1 MSEMVHITINKQPL
15 EVPAGTR
22 IIEAAKMLNIDIPH
36 LCYHPDQTIK
46 AHCRMCM
53 VEVVGSRKLT
63 AACSTVVWEGM
74 EVITDSKKVY
84 DAQTGVLDLILSDH
98 KTNCLSCARNGSCEL
113 QALCRRFN
121 RLHPELPD
129 ISSDE
134 PLRID
139 NPSIVRDPAKC
150 VKCGRCVKVCAE
162 VQGCAALTYSGRSAG
177 FKVTTAFDL
186 PMDQTDCVLCGQC
199 SLVCPVGA
207 IVETDYTNEVTAA
220 IQNPSKHVI
229 VQVAPSVRV
238 GLGDE
243 FGMEAGAVVTG
254 KMVTA
259 LRMLGFDK
267 VFDTNFSADLT
278 IMEEGSELLKRIRE
292 GGKLPMITS
301 CSPGWVT
308 YLEKH
313 HPELIGHLSTA
324 KSPQAMFGAVAKT
337 YYAQKMGWDPHD
349 VVSVSVMPCT
359 AKKYE
364 ASRPELGRDG
374 YQDVDY
380 VLTTRELAKLIRY
393 VGLDL
398 SVLPESEFDSPLGT
412 GSGAGAI
419 FGATGGVMEAALR
432 TAYELYTGKTL
443 PRLEFDAVRGDI
455 NAIKEATIDLDGTPL
470 KVAVTNGLKNAE
482 ELIRRVERGE
492 ADYIFIEIMACPGGC
507 IGGGGQPKVKMPQIK
522 KVQEARTASL
532 YQSDADTDV
541 KASWQNPEIAEL
553 YEVFLDEPLSEM
565 AEFTLHTYFSDKSD
579 QLGRMKNLT
588 PQTNPMS
595 PKYKPPTAE

>member
-98 KTNCLSCARNGSCEL
+98 KTNCLSCARNGTCEL

-301 CSPGWVT
+301 CSPGWVR
-308 YLEKH
+308 YLEQH
-313 HPELIGHLSTA
+313 APDMIRNISSC
-324 KSPQAMFGAVAKT
+324 KSPQQMFGSLVKT
-337 YYAQKMGWDPHD
+337 YYAEQAGIDPQD
-349 VVSVSVMPCT
+349 IFVVSIMPCT

-364 ASRPELGRDG
+364 VLREEQRLPNGCMPV
-374 YQDVDY
+374 DVS
-380 VLTTRELAKLIRY
+380 LTTRELGRMITQA
-393 VGLDL
+393 GLL
-398 SVLPESEFDSPLGT
+398 FEHLPDGAFDPMLGVST
-412 GSGAGAI
+412 GAAAI
-419 FGATGGVMEAALR
+419 FGASGGVMEAALR
-432 TAYELYTGKTL
+432 TVVEQLTGEGMAPLEYKEVRGMEGVKEASYELPGKT
-443 PRLEFDAVRGDI
+443 VRVCVASGLH
-455 NAIKEATIDLDGTPL
+455 NVKRVLDG
-470 KVAVTNGLKNAE
+470 
-482 ELIRRVERGE
+482 IRDGSLQYDFVE
-492 ADYIFIEIMACPGGC
+492 FMACPGGC
-507 IGGGGQPKVKMPQIK
+507 IGGGGQPIGTNNAVRD
-522 KVQEARTASL
+522 ARIQALYEIDRSL
-532 YQSDADTDV
+532 PLRKSHE
-541 KASWQNPEIAEL
+541 NPEIKTI
-553 YEVFLDEPLSEM
+553 YEEFFGAPLSQRSHEL
-565 AEFTLHTYFSDKSD
+565 LHTHYHARKKRHNFSH
-579 QLGRMKNLT
+579 LN
-588 PQTNPMS
+588 
-595 PKYKPPTAE
+595 

>member
-412 GSGAGAI
+412 GSGAI

-470 KVAVTNGLKNAE
+470 KVAVANGLKNAE

-507 IGGGGQPKVKMPQIK
+507 IGGGGQPIGTNNAVRD
-522 KVQEARTASL
+522 ARIQALYEIDRSL
-532 YQSDADTDV
+532 PLRKSHE
-541 KASWQNPEIAEL
+541 NPEIKTI
-553 YEVFLDEPLSEM
+553 YEEFFGAPLSQRSHEL
-565 AEFTLHTYFSDKSD
+565 LHTHYHARKKRHDFSHLS
-579 QLGRMKNLT
+579 
-588 PQTNPMS
+588 
-595 PKYKPPTAE
+595 

>member
-36 LCYHPDQTIK
+36 LCYHPDRTIK

-98 KTNCLSCARNGSCEL
+98 KTNCLSCARNGTCEL

-470 KVAVTNGLKNAE
+470 KVAVANGLKNAE

-507 IGGGGQPKVKMPQIK
+507 IGGGGQPIGTNNAVRD
-522 KVQEARTASL
+522 ARIQALYEIDRSL
-532 YQSDADTDV
+532 PLRKSHE
-541 KASWQNPEIAEL
+541 NPEIKTI
-553 YEVFLDEPLSEM
+553 YEEFFGAPLSQRSHEL
-565 AEFTLHTYFSDKSD
+565 LHTHYHARKKRHNFSH
-579 QLGRMKNLT
+579 LN
-588 PQTNPMS
+588 
-595 PKYKPPTAE
+595 

>member
-243 FGMEAGAVVTG
+243 FGMDAVVTG

-470 KVAVTNGLKNAE
+470 KVAVANGLKNAE

-507 IGGGGQPKVKMPQIK
+507 IGGGGQPIGTNNAVRD
-522 KVQEARTASL
+522 ARIQALYEIDRSL
-532 YQSDADTDV
+532 PLRKSHE
-541 KASWQNPEIAEL
+541 NPEIKTI
-553 YEVFLDEPLSEM
+553 YEEFFGAPLSQRSHEL
-565 AEFTLHTYFSDKSD
+565 LHTHYHARKKRHNFSH
-579 QLGRMKNLT
+579 LN
-588 PQTNPMS
+588 
-595 PKYKPPTAE
+595 

>member
-1 MSEMVHITINKQPL
+1 M
-15 EVPAGTR
+15 
-22 IIEAAKMLNIDIPH
+22 
-36 LCYHPDQTIK
+36 
-46 AHCRMCM
+46 
-53 VEVVGSRKLT
+53 GSRKLT

-84 DAQTGVLDLILSDH
+84 DAQTGVLDLILWPTN

-129 ISSDE
+129 VSSDE

-220 IQNPSKHVI
+220 IQDSSKHVI

-267 VFDTNFSADLT
+267 AFDTNFSADLT
-278 IMEEGSELLKRIRE
+278 IMEEGSELLKRIQE
-292 GGKLPMITS
+292 GGS
-301 CSPGWVT
+301 CP
-308 YLEKH
+308 
-313 HPELIGHLSTA
+313 
-324 KSPQAMFGAVAKT
+324 
-337 YYAQKMGWDPHD
+337 
-349 VVSVSVMPCT
+349 
-359 AKKYE
+359 
-364 ASRPELGRDG
+364 
-374 YQDVDY
+374 
-380 VLTTRELAKLIRY
+380 
-393 VGLDL
+393 
-398 SVLPESEFDSPLGT
+398 
-412 GSGAGAI
+412 
-419 FGATGGVMEAALR
+419 
-432 TAYELYTGKTL
+432 
-443 PRLEFDAVRGDI
+443 
-455 NAIKEATIDLDGTPL
+455 
-470 KVAVTNGLKNAE
+470 
-482 ELIRRVERGE
+482 
-492 ADYIFIEIMACPGGC
+492 
-507 IGGGGQPKVKMPQIK
+507 
-522 KVQEARTASL
+522 
-532 YQSDADTDV
+532 
-541 KASWQNPEIAEL
+541 
-553 YEVFLDEPLSEM
+553 
-565 AEFTLHTYFSDKSD
+565 
-579 QLGRMKNLT
+579 
-588 PQTNPMS
+588 
-595 PKYKPPTAE
+595 

>member
-220 IQNPSKHVI
+220 IQDSSKHVI

-313 HPELIGHLSTA
+313 HPELIDHLSTA

-432 TAYELYTGKTL
+432 TAYFSHLYRIVHRQYTGRTQKVL
-443 PRLEFDAVRGDI
+443 LRALGEQ
-455 NAIKEATIDLDGTPL
+455 IDLLNIIHVLRLKTYFPQTEPETYLRVLFPFHYRLNPDFTRALCAAPGVDDVFALLRDSPYRDCFDG
-470 KVAVTNGLKNAE
+470 VAVGAVEEYYQRAICRFNKRQLAAVPPSIYTAVAYLELK
-482 ELIRRVERGE
+482 ELELSVLINV
-492 ADYIFIEIMACPGGC
+492 IES
-507 IGGGGQPKVKMPQIK
+507 VKYGVPY
-522 KVQEARTASL
+522 R
-532 YQSDADTDV
+532 
-541 KASWQNPEIAEL
+541 AEL
-553 YEVFLDEPLSEM
+553 ADLVG
-565 AEFTLHTYFSDKSD
+565 
-579 QLGRMKNLT
+579 Q
-588 PQTNPMS
+588 
-595 PKYKPPTAE
+595 

>member
-1 MSEMVHITINKQPL
+1 MSEMVHITVNRQPL

-22 IIEAAKMLNIDIPH
+22 VIEAAKMLNIDIPH

-84 DAQTGVLDLILSDH
+84 DAQTGVLDLILADH

-113 QALCRRFN
+113 QDLCRRFN

-129 ISSDE
+129 ISSNE

-139 NPSIVRDPAKC
+139 NPSIVRDPSKC
-150 VKCGRCVKVCAE
+150 VKCGRCVKVCSE
-162 VQGCAALTYSGRSAG
+162 VQGCAALTYSSRSAD

-186 PMDQTDCVLCGQC
+186 PMDETDCVLCGQC
-199 SLVCPVGA
+199 TLVCPVGA
-207 IVETDYTNEVTAA
+207 LVETDYTNEVSAA
-220 IQNPSKHVI
+220 IQDPSKHVI

-238 GLGDE
+238 ALGDE
-243 FGMEAGAVVTG
+243 FGLESGAIVTG

-259 LRMLGFDK
+259 LKMLGFEK

-278 IMEEGSELLKRIRE
+278 IMEEGSELLERIKN

-308 YLEKH
+308 YMEKH
-313 HPELIGHLSTA
+313 HPELIDNLSTA
-324 KSPQAMFGAVAKT
+324 KSPQGMFGAVAKT

-393 VGLDL
+393 VGLNLSDL
-398 SVLPESEFDSPLGT
+398 PDSEFDSPLGI

-419 FGATGGVMEAALR
+419 FGATSTW
-432 TAYELYTGKTL
+432 TA
-443 PRLEFDAVRGDI
+443 
-455 NAIKEATIDLDGTPL
+455 
-470 KVAVTNGLKNAE
+470 
-482 ELIRRVERGE
+482 
-492 ADYIFIEIMACPGGC
+492 
-507 IGGGGQPKVKMPQIK
+507 
-522 KVQEARTASL
+522 
-532 YQSDADTDV
+532 
-541 KASWQNPEIAEL
+541 
-553 YEVFLDEPLSEM
+553 
-565 AEFTLHTYFSDKSD
+565 
-579 QLGRMKNLT
+579 
-588 PQTNPMS
+588 
-595 PKYKPPTAE
+595 PP

>member
-36 LCYHPDQTIK
+36 LCYHPDQPIK

-63 AACSTVVWEGM
+63 AACSTVGWEGM

-313 HPELIGHLSTA
+313 HPELIDHLSTA

-419 FGATGGVMEAALR
+419 FGATGGVMEAAMR

-507 IGGGGQPKVKMPQIK
+507 IGGGGQPIGTNNAVRD
-522 KVQEARTASL
+522 ARIQALYEIDRSL
-532 YQSDADTDV
+532 PLRKSHE
-541 KASWQNPEIAEL
+541 NPEIKTI
-553 YEVFLDEPLSEM
+553 YEEFFGAPLSQRSHEL
-565 AEFTLHTYFSDKSD
+565 LHTHYHARKKRHDFSH
-579 QLGRMKNLT
+579 LN
-588 PQTNPMS
+588 
-595 PKYKPPTAE
+595 

>member
-443 PRLEFDAVRGDI
+443 PRLEFDA
-455 NAIKEATIDLDGTPL
+455 TIDLDGTPL
-470 KVAVTNGLKNAE
+470 KVAVANGLKNAE

-507 IGGGGQPKVKMPQIK
+507 IGGGGQPIGTNNAVRD
-522 KVQEARTASL
+522 ARIQALYEIDRSL
-532 YQSDADTDV
+532 PLRKSHE
-541 KASWQNPEIAEL
+541 NPEIKTI
-553 YEVFLDEPLSEM
+553 YEEFFGAPLSQRSHEL
-565 AEFTLHTYFSDKSD
+565 LHTHYHARKKRHNFSH
-579 QLGRMKNLT
+579 LN
-588 PQTNPMS
+588 
-595 PKYKPPTAE
+595 

>member
-1 MSEMVHITINKQPL
+1 M
-15 EVPAGTR
+15 
-22 IIEAAKMLNIDIPH
+22 
-36 LCYHPDQTIK
+36 
-46 AHCRMCM
+46 
-53 VEVVGSRKLT
+53 
-63 AACSTVVWEGM
+63 
-74 EVITDSKKVY
+74 
-84 DAQTGVLDLILSDH
+84 
-98 KTNCLSCARNGSCEL
+98 
-113 QALCRRFN
+113 
-121 RLHPELPD
+121 
-129 ISSDE
+129 
-134 PLRID
+134 
-139 NPSIVRDPAKC
+139 
-150 VKCGRCVKVCAE
+150 KVCAE

-207 IVETDYTNEVTAA
+207 IVETDCTNEVTAA
-220 IQNPSKHVI
+220 IQDPSKHVI

-313 HPELIGHLSTA
+313 HPELIDHLSTA

-419 FGATGGVMEAALR
+419 FGAPGGVMEAALR

-470 KVAVTNGLKNAE
+470 KVAVANGLKNAE

-507 IGGGGQPKVKMPQIK
+507 IGGGGQPIGTNNAVRD
-522 KVQEARTASL
+522 ARIQALYEIDRSL
-532 YQSDADTDV
+532 PLRKSHE
-541 KASWQNPEIAEL
+541 NPEIKTI
-553 YEVFLDEPLSEM
+553 YEEFFGAPLSQRSHEL
-565 AEFTLHTYFSDKSD
+565 LHTHYHARKKRHDFSH
-579 QLGRMKNLT
+579 LN
-588 PQTNPMS
+588 
-595 PKYKPPTAE
+595 

>member
-1 MSEMVHITINKQPL
+1 
-15 EVPAGTR
+15 
-22 IIEAAKMLNIDIPH
+22 
-36 LCYHPDQTIK
+36 
-46 AHCRMCM
+46 
-53 VEVVGSRKLT
+53 
-63 AACSTVVWEGM
+63 
-74 EVITDSKKVY
+74 
-84 DAQTGVLDLILSDH
+84 
-98 KTNCLSCARNGSCEL
+98 
-113 QALCRRFN
+113 
-121 RLHPELPD
+121 
-129 ISSDE
+129 
-134 PLRID
+134 
-139 NPSIVRDPAKC
+139 
-150 VKCGRCVKVCAE
+150 
-162 VQGCAALTYSGRSAG
+162 
-177 FKVTTAFDL
+177 
-186 PMDQTDCVLCGQC
+186 
-199 SLVCPVGA
+199 VCPVGA

-220 IQNPSKHVI
+220 IQDSSKHVI

-313 HPELIGHLSTA
+313 HPELIDHLSTA

-398 SVLPESEFDSPLGT
+398 SVLPESEFDSAPSSALPAALWRPPCAPPTSSTPARPCPGWSLT
-412 GSGAGAI
+412 PY
-419 FGATGGVMEAALR
+419 GATSTPSRRPPLTS
-432 TAYELYTGKTL
+432 TA
-443 PRLEFDAVRGDI
+443 
-455 NAIKEATIDLDGTPL
+455 
-470 KVAVTNGLKNAE
+470 
-482 ELIRRVERGE
+482 
-492 ADYIFIEIMACPGGC
+492 
-507 IGGGGQPKVKMPQIK
+507 
-522 KVQEARTASL
+522 
-532 YQSDADTDV
+532 
-541 KASWQNPEIAEL
+541 
-553 YEVFLDEPLSEM
+553 
-565 AEFTLHTYFSDKSD
+565 
-579 QLGRMKNLT
+579 
-588 PQTNPMS
+588 
-595 PKYKPPTAE
+595 PP

>member
-278 IMEEGSELLKRIRE
+278 IMEEGSEFLERFTHKKDYRW
-292 GGKLPMITS
+292 PMFTS
-301 CSPGWVT
+301 CCPGWVRFLKSQ
-308 YLEKH
+308 Y
-313 HPELIGHLSTA
+313 PERTEELSTA
-324 KSPQAMFGAVAKT
+324 KSPQQMFGAIAKS
-337 YYAQKMGWDPHD
+337 YFAEKIGVDPKRIF
-349 VVSVSVMPCT
+349 VVSIMPCT
-359 AKKYE
+359 AKKSE
-364 ASRPELGRDG
+364 AALPTMRTISDDP
-374 YQDVDY
+374 DVDV
-380 VLTTRELAKLIRY
+380 VLTTREIVRMFRGEQINPATMEET
-393 VGLDL
+393 
-398 SVLPESEFDSPLGT
+398 PFDSPLGT
-412 GSGAGAI
+412 GTGAAVI
-419 FGATGGVMEAALR
+419 FGASGGVMDAALR
-432 TAYELYTGKTL
+432 SAYYLVTGSN
-443 PRLEFDAVRGDI
+443 PDPDAFSAIRGVKGW
-455 NAIKEATIDLDGTPL
+455 KEATFTIPKVGDLS
-470 KVAVTNGLKNAE
+470 VAVVSGLSNARQLMTDLE
-482 ELIRRVERGE
+482 EGRVHYDFVEV
-492 ADYIFIEIMACPGGC
+492 MACPGGC
-507 IGGGGQPKVKMPQIK
+507 AGGGGQPIHDGTEMA
-522 KVQEARTASL
+522 EARGNVLWSIDKK
-532 YQSDADTDV
+532 SPV
-541 KASWQNPEIAEL
+541 RFSHENPEIQTL
-553 YEVFLDEPLSEM
+553 YREYLRAPLSGRSHHL
-565 AEFTLHTYFSDKSD
+565 LHTDHEGWKMPN
-579 QLGRMKNLT
+579 QK
-588 PQTNPMS
+588 
-595 PKYKPPTAE
+595 

>member
-1 MSEMVHITINKQPL
+1 MSEMVHITVNRQPL

-22 IIEAAKMLNIDIPH
+22 VIEAAKMLNIDIPH

-84 DAQTGVLDLILSDH
+84 DAQTGVLDLILADH

-113 QALCRRFN
+113 QDLCRRFN

-129 ISSDE
+129 ISSNE

-139 NPSIVRDPAKC
+139 NPSIVRDPSKC
-150 VKCGRCVKVCAE
+150 VKCGRCVKVCSE
-162 VQGCAALTYSGRSAG
+162 VQGCAALTYSSRSAD

-186 PMDQTDCVLCGQC
+186 PMDETDCVLCGQC
-199 SLVCPVGA
+199 TLVCPVGA
-207 IVETDYTNEVTAA
+207 LVETDYTNEVSAA
-220 IQNPSKHVI
+220 IQDPSKHVI

-238 GLGDE
+238 ALGDE
-243 FGMEAGAVVTG
+243 FGLESGAIVTG

-259 LRMLGFDK
+259 LKMLGFEK

-278 IMEEGSELLKRIRE
+278 IMEEGSELLERIKN

-308 YLEKH
+308 YMEKH
-313 HPELIGHLSTA
+313 HPELIDNLS
-324 KSPQAMFGAVAKT
+324 
-337 YYAQKMGWDPHD
+337 
-349 VVSVSVMPCT
+349 T

-393 VGLDL
+393 VGLNLSDL
-398 SVLPESEFDSPLGT
+398 PDSEFDSPLGI

-432 TAYELYTGKTL
+432 TAYELHTGKTL
-443 PRLEFDAVRGDI
+443 PRLEFDAVRGDV
-455 NAIKEATIDLDGTPL
+455 NAIKEAVIDLDGTPL
-470 KVAVTNGLKNAE
+470 KVAVANGLKNAE
-482 ELIRRVERGE
+482 EIIRRVESGE

-507 IGGGGQPKVKMPQIK
+507 IGGGGQPIGTNNAVRD
-522 KVQEARTASL
+522 ARIQALYEIDRSL
-532 YQSDADTDV
+532 PLRKSHE
-541 KASWQNPEIAEL
+541 NPEIKTI
-553 YEVFLDEPLSEM
+553 YEEFFGAPLSSR
-565 AEFTLHTYFSDKSD
+565 AHDLLHTRYHARKKRHDFSHLK
-579 QLGRMKNLT
+579 
-588 PQTNPMS
+588 
-595 PKYKPPTAE
+595 

>member
-129 ISSDE
+129 SSDE

-470 KVAVTNGLKNAE
+470 KVAVANGLKNAE

-507 IGGGGQPKVKMPQIK
+507 IGGGGQPIGTNNAVRD
-522 KVQEARTASL
+522 ARIQALYEIDRSL
-532 YQSDADTDV
+532 PLRKSHE
-541 KASWQNPEIAEL
+541 NPEIKTI
-553 YEVFLDEPLSEM
+553 YEEFFGAPLSQRSHEL
-565 AEFTLHTYFSDKSD
+565 LHTHYHARKKRHDFSHLS
-579 QLGRMKNLT
+579 
-588 PQTNPMS
+588 
-595 PKYKPPTAE
+595 

>member
-36 LCYHPDQTIK
+36 LCYPPDQTIK

-470 KVAVTNGLKNAE
+470 KVAVANGLKNAE

-507 IGGGGQPKVKMPQIK
+507 IGGGGQPIGTNNAVRD
-522 KVQEARTASL
+522 ARIQALYEIDRSL
-532 YQSDADTDV
+532 PLRKSHE
-541 KASWQNPEIAEL
+541 NPEIKTI
-553 YEVFLDEPLSEM
+553 YEEFFGAPLSQRSHEL
-565 AEFTLHTYFSDKSD
+565 LHTHYHARKKRHNFSH
-579 QLGRMKNLT
+579 LN
-588 PQTNPMS
+588 
-595 PKYKPPTAE
+595 

>member
-98 KTNCLSCARNGSCEL
+98 KTNCLSCARNGTCEL

-220 IQNPSKHVI
+220 IQDSSKHVI

-364 ASRPELGRDG
+364 VLREEQRLPNGCMPV
-374 YQDVDY
+374 DVS
-380 VLTTRELAKLIRY
+380 LTTRELGRMITQA
-393 VGLDL
+393 GLL
-398 SVLPESEFDSPLGT
+398 FEHLPDGAFDPMLGVST
-412 GSGAGAI
+412 GAAAI
-419 FGATGGVMEAALR
+419 FGASGGVMEAALR
-432 TAYELYTGKTL
+432 TVVEQLTGEGMAPLEYKEVRGMEGVKEASYELPGKT
-443 PRLEFDAVRGDI
+443 VRVCVASGLH
-455 NAIKEATIDLDGTPL
+455 NVKRVLDG
-470 KVAVTNGLKNAE
+470 
-482 ELIRRVERGE
+482 IRDGSLQYDFVE
-492 ADYIFIEIMACPGGC
+492 FMACPGGC
-507 IGGGGQPKVKMPQIK
+507 INGGGQPIQHANVRNFTDLKALRAAALYRQDEGMTYRRSHENPVVQKVYADFLGEPGSHKAHALLHCSYIK
-522 KVQEARTASL
+522 QKRYRV
-532 YQSDADTDV
+532 
-541 KASWQNPEIAEL
+541 
-553 YEVFLDEPLSEM
+553 
-565 AEFTLHTYFSDKSD
+565 
-579 QLGRMKNLT
+579 
-588 PQTNPMS
+588 
-595 PKYKPPTAE
+595 